1 MFKTRNIRKLSNNNL
16 KELLEDCFNLLNK
29 IKIIQSKKFL
39 SQYHAHEITDKNF
52 VMPENKEGMIIEYCM
67 NIIKPNNYDGD
78 SLYGENNLI
87 EILNDPSITRID
99 YL

>member
-1 MFKTRNIRKLSNNNL
+1 
-16 KELLEDCFNLLNK
+16 
-29 IKIIQSKKFL
+29 
-39 SQYHAHEITDKNF
+39 
-52 VMPENKEGMIIEYCM
+52 M